1 MLQTAFFDTN
11 VILDYLCRRNS
22 KVHSIVARLLSLQK
36 DGKIILA
43 TSVPNFAELIDKD
56 MDICFLGWCLR
67 NKIPSDEAVRK
78 RWRDRSKFKD
88 VCRRN
93 RKKLE
98 SEIKEFIDDNGIKVL
113 SGIENHE
120 DLYNLILG
128 RNLGSQDALA
138 VSIALQNDVTYFLTN
153 DSDLFIEIS
162 DLLDAYNLSNEKSR
176 NQFRDDV
183 LEAIY

>member
-1 MLQTAFFDTN
+1 MLQTAFLDTN
-11 VILDYLCRRNS
+11 VILDYLYKRNR
-22 KVHSIVARLLSLQK
+22 KVHSIVSRLLKLQK

-56 MDICFLGWCLR
+56 MDICFLGWCL
-67 NKIPSDEAVRK
+67 KKKMSSDEAVRK
-78 RWRDRSKFKD
+78 RWRDRRKFKD

-98 SEIKEFIDDNGIKVL
+98 TEIRGFINDNGIKMFSSV
-113 SGIENHE
+113 ENHE

-128 RNLGSQDALA
+128 RNLGSQDALV

-153 DSDLFIEIS
+153 DSDLFVEIN
-162 DLLDAYNLSNEKSR
+162 DLLDAYNLSDEKSR
-176 NQFRDDV
+176 RQFHDDV
-183 LEAIY
+183 LEAI